1 MDGSPDKSCNSTP
14 HLWCDRDHIRWQTS
28 FSLPFWQN
36 GLDEKMLLCAEIDVM
51 FVVVGSRKGQ
61 AQRYQTRL
69 WEYRQIVVKNNR
81 YSFCHYYSFSY
92 IWREMG
98 TTYLHKPFEKLRKLS
113 FRHQKSDICMVA
125 RSPITV
131 SRFSAKI
138 SWNNVKFTLFTENI
152 LWNQLY

>member
-1 MDGSPDKSCNSTP
+1 
-14 HLWCDRDHIRWQTS
+14 
-28 FSLPFWQN
+28 
-36 GLDEKMLLCAEIDVM
+36 MLLCAEIDVM

-113 FRHQKSDICMVA
+113 FRHQNSDICMVA

-138 SWNNVKFTLFTENI
+138 SWNHFTKRKLLKVREIMSNSLSSQKIFCEINSTNFS
-152 LWNQLY
+152 